1 MTSRRLEVLLAAV
14 LLLAGG
20 GAARADDRVIH
31 TEKSAY
37 RNILVY
43 DREDRRCLQFG
54 RDARVAQTCVSRT
67 NPDELQFDY
76 YRMLLGALYLRPQPQ
91 RVLVLGLGGGV
102 MASVLQKLLPQAQID
117 CVEIDPAVVR
127 VASSHFGFV
136 PGPQTRVHTEDGRVF
151 VKRALRQGQK
161 YDLIL
166 HDVFDHN
173 YIPEH
178 MITLEY
184 FRELLGVLAEQGVIA
199 TNTFSWSSLYAS
211 ESATHHS
218 VFGPFFN
225 LVNPKRHNR
234 VILARKGGLPAM
246 AEVQARAR
254 TLDGPLRRF
263 GVTPEWL
270 LPLFS
275 TDAPWPEGT
284 RVLTDKFAPANLMNA
299 RP

>member
-1 MTSRRLEVLLAAV
+1 MWRRLEALALAAA
-14 LLLAGG
+14 LLGS
-20 GAARADDRVIH
+20 GAACAERVIH

-43 DREDRRCLQFG
+43 EDDDRRCLQFG
-54 RDARVAQTCVSRT
+54 RDARVAQTCVSLA
-67 NPDELQFDY
+67 NPDELRFDY
-76 YRMLLGALYLRPQPQ
+76 YRMLLGALYLGPAPQ
-91 RVLVLGLGGGV
+91 RVLVMGLGGGV
-102 MASVLQKLLPQAQID
+102 MVTVLQKLLPQAQID
-117 CVEIDPAVVR
+117 AVEIDPAVVR
-127 VASSHFGFV
+127 VAGSHFSFV
-136 PGPQTRVHTEDGRVF
+136 PGPRTKVFTEDGRVF
-151 VKRALRQGQK
+151 VKRALRQGRQ
-161 YDLIL
+161 YDLVL
-166 HDVFDHN
+166 HDVFDHS

-178 MITLEY
+178 MVTKEY
-184 FRELLGVLAEQGVIA
+184 FTELHGVLAPQGVIA

-234 VILARKGGLPAM
+234 VILARKGGLPPM
-246 AEVQARAR
+246 AQVQARAR
-254 TLDGPLRRF
+254 ELDGPLRRF

-270 LPLFS
+270 LPLF
-275 TDAPWPEGT
+275 DANTRWPEGT